1 MNTFFSNVIKNL
13 ISVDLR
19 TLGIFRIALGMMCLL
34 DILRRFPYIEI
45 FYSNNGVA
53 SNSFMA
59 ELTGRYSVKAFTIMS
74 SLESVTDVTIFFI
87 IALVFSFFL
96 MIGYRTK
103 LSHII
108 TIITILSLHNRLIIL
123 ENGADMVYNSILI
136 WSVFLPLGRRFS
148 IDRMLFT
155 MRNHNDSTPEALNT
169 GTLVSKNEPSRY
181 WGLAYFAILLQ
192 LSIIYF
198 FNYINKTG
206 NTWEQGT
213 SIYYFYHLDHFLTP
227 FGNFIKEFGLMPIQL
242 SKLLTYSTMYLEML
256 APLLILIPF
265 IVTRRIAFLM
275 LVGFHFIIGI
285 SLNVG
290 MFSWIMIASLLLL
303 LSSRDMDLIKK
314 CLRRFSTKKLLVFYD
329 SDCGFCHQTSRII
342 RRFDIFNNIT
352 WAGRSYDG
360 EKPDEL
366 ESMSDETIVVWSK
379 ETDTVSTHHTAF
391 SEILS
396 ALPMGFTVSW
406 IFKVPGISHLSR
418 CMYNQVA
425 RNRISI
431 SSFFGFSACDMPNEG
446 QGCDMDFEM
455 ETPSSKRALMVV
467 VEACKTV
474 AVFTLILA
482 ALNYAMT
489 KNDGYKDWREENGY
503 KRIKIQKELNKIS
516 RRLRMTQQWNM
527 FSPSTPRKVSNV
539 VIEATL
545 SDGTVIDLLTGKSPV
560 YDKLDYYTFREID
573 HSQFWRKFLGRISKK
588 NYKRYRP
595 QLKSVLLSSK
605 NPIKPFDDL
614 NQDGKVDREDKIK
627 SVELYK
633 LSKSIPNPLS
643 DSSTPI
649 KVRKYKIDMD
659 INSSTSKRKPIK
671 NK

>member
-1 MNTFFSNVIKNL
+1 MNTFFSNVAKNL
-13 ISVDLR
+13 LSVDLR

-34 DILRRFPYIEI
+34 DILRRVPYIEV

-59 ELTGRYSVKAFTIMS
+59 ELTGKYSVKAFTLMS
-74 SLESVTDVTIFFI
+74 SLESVTDVTIFFVFASI
-87 IALVFSFFL
+87 FSFFL
-96 MIGYRTK
+96 MIGYKTK

-108 TIITILSLHNRLIIL
+108 TIIAILSLHNRLIIL
-123 ENGADMVYNSILI
+123 ENGADMVYNNILI

-148 IDRMLFT
+148 VDRILFT
-155 MRNHNDSTPEALNT
+155 MRNHHDSTPNALNT
-169 GTLVSKNEPSRY
+169 GPLVSKNEPSRY

-192 LSIIYF
+192 LAIIYF

-227 FGNFIKEFGLMPIQL
+227 FGNLIKEFGLMPIQL
-242 SKLLTYSTMYLEML
+242 SKLLTLSTVYLEML

-265 IVTRRIAFLM
+265 IITRRIAFVA

-303 LSSRDMDLIKK
+303 LSSRDINLIKK
-314 CLRRFSTKKLLVFYD
+314 CIAQFSNKNLLVFYD
-329 SDCGFCHQTSRII
+329 SDCGFCHQVSRVI
-342 RRFDIFNNIT
+342 RRFDLFNNIT
-352 WAGRSYDG
+352 WAGRAYND
-360 EKPDEL
+360 ERPDEVDSL
-366 ESMSDETIVVWSK
+366 SDETIVVWSK
-379 ETDTVSTHHTAF
+379 ETDRVSTHHTAF
-391 SEILS
+391 SDILS
-396 ALPMGFTVSW
+396 ALPFGFTVSW
-406 IFKVPGISHLSR
+406 IFKVPGISHLSKYI
-418 CMYNQVA
+418 YNHVA
-425 RNRISI
+425 SNRISI
-431 SSFFGFSACDMPNEG
+431 SKFFGFSACDIANDNQDG
-446 QGCDMDFEM
+446 DMDFEI
-455 ETPSSKRALMVV
+455 EKPYSHKTLMVI
-467 VEACKTV
+467 VETCKTV
-474 AVFTLILA
+474 VVFILILA
-482 ALNYAMT
+482 ALNYAFT
-489 KNDGYKDWREENGY
+489 KNDGYKDWRKENGY
-503 KRIKIQKELNKIS
+503 KPIKIQKELNKIS

-527 FSPSTPRKVSNV
+527 FAPSTPRKVSSV
-539 VIEATL
+539 IIEATL
-545 SDGTVIDLLTGKSPV
+545 IDGTVIDLMTGKSPV
-560 YDKLDYYTFREID
+560 YDRLDYYTFREID
-573 HSQFWRKFLGRISKK
+573 HSQFWRKYLGRITKK

-595 QLKSVLLSSK
+595 QLKNILLNSK

-614 NQDGKVDREDKIK
+614 NQDGELNSQDKIK

-643 DSSTPI
+643 DSNTAV

-659 INSSTSKRKPIK
+659 INSSKPRRKPLK